1 MIRHPM
7 KPETDTKELN
17 NDMLIQFL
25 SSKKYRIYRHIALV
39 LFLGAIFSSTRDTF
53 IEPVNTYLK
62 ITFFLILLLLFYINM
77 YVLIPRFVFNASY
90 VKYFIWVMILF
101 GVALV
106 FFVSGKYMINPYF
119 KFHYKASNE
128 NTSILLFTFITLI
141 FLILIAA
148 SAAIKLFQHSIVVNQ
163 RINDLETVTIQAEL
177 EQLKNQINPHFL
189 FNMLNNVN
197 VLTQTNPEKASQVV
211 MKLSDLLRYQL
222 YDSTRN
228 KVLLTAEIRFL
239 EDFLNLEK
247 IRRDNF
253 EFIMSREGDISGV
266 QVSPS
271 LFSTFVENAV
281 KHNMD
286 AENTSYIH
294 VFFKVKHN
302 EIDFNCIN
310 SKPRIE
316 VISNGNGGLGLG
328 NVKRR
333 LELLYPERHFFRIQ
347 DDKDKF
353 RVDLKI
359 IL

>member
-1 MIRHPM
+1 M
-7 KPETDTKELN
+7 KPETDTKQLN

-25 SSKKYRIYRHIALV
+25 SSAKYRVYRHIALI
-39 LFLGAIFSSTRDTF
+39 LFLGVIFSSTRDTF

-62 ITFFLILLLLFYINM
+62 ITFFLILMLLFYINM
-77 YVLIPRFVFNASY
+77 YILIPRYVYNASY
-90 VKYFIWVMILF
+90 VKYFIWVIVLF
-101 GVALV
+101 VVALL
-106 FFVSGKYMINPYF
+106 FFVSGRYLINPYF

-128 NTSILLFTFITLI
+128 SPSVLLFTFITLI

-197 VLTQTNPEKASQVV
+197 VLTQTDPEKASQVV

-271 LFSTFVENAV
+271 LFITFVENAV

-294 VFFKVKHN
+294 VFFKVRYN
-302 EIDFNCIN
+302 EINFNCIN

-333 LELLYPERHFFRIQ
+333 LELLYPEKHIFQIQ